1 MANDEKILDY
11 LKKVTADLHRTRR
24 RLQDAEAAAQ
34 EPIAIV
40 AMGCR
45 FPGGVTTPEELWHLV
60 AEGRDAVS
68 GMPDDRGWDL
78 DQLMGEDASQPG
90 TSYVHQGGFLQGAG
104 DFDAGFFGIGPME
117 AEATDPQQRLTLE
130 VAWEA
135 FERAGIDPE
144 TLRGGRVGVYMG
156 SGIQDYG
163 DFPEGVPEAVE
174 AYMATARAAS
184 VISGRISYTLG
195 LEGPSFTVDTACSSS
210 LVALHLAAQA
220 LRQDE
225 CSLALAG
232 GVMVMSTAAP
242 FVAFSKQRGLAP
254 DGRCKAF
261 SDTADGTGW
270 SEGAGIVLLERL
282 SDARRNGH
290 PVLAV
295 VRGSAINSDGA
306 SNGLTAPS
314 GPSQQRVI
322 RQALANARV
331 PGAHVDV
338 VEAHGTGTTLG
349 DPIEAQ
355 ALLATYGQ
363 DRTAEQPLRLG
374 SLKANIGHA
383 QAAAGVGGVI
393 KMVMAL
399 RNGLLPRTLHVEQP
413 STHVD
418 WTSGHV
424 SLLTE
429 AEPWAQNGHP
439 RTAGISAFGLSGTNA
454 HVILQEA
461 PAPEPAAEPAP
472 TGRDSATG
480 ATTGTSDGESAQ
492 PDEGQPAKDTRAL
505 PFTTPV
511 APFLVSGRSAAGLRA
526 QAARLASFVRD
537 GAGAA
542 ARPQDIGHALIATRT
557 AFEHRA
563 VVLGTG
569 TLPAAGNDNDP
580 TPLPTSLSTSLLTG
594 LDALAD
600 GTKAPHVIR
609 GTATGPAQ
617 VAFVFPGQGSQ
628 WAGMAVELLA
638 SSTVFADRMR
648 ECADALAPFTDWDLL
663 DVVHQRPGAPTF
675 DEVDVVQPVLW
686 AVMVSLAGLWRACG
700 VEPAA
705 VVGHSQG
712 EIAAA
717 CVAGALSLED
727 GARVVALRSRIIRQD
742 LAGRG
747 GMMSVALPSAQAE
760 SMMSGWGDRLQIAVV
775 NSPSSTVVCGET
787 EALDELY
794 AHLETQG
801 VQARRI
807 PVDYA
812 SHSVFVEEIRDRLLA
827 EIAEVTP
834 RPSTTTFYSTVTGG
848 PIDTTALD
856 AGYWYENLRRTV
868 RFEDTTR
875 AMLDDGFTL
884 FVEASPH
891 PGLFIALGETVAA
904 GSANAT
910 AVGSLRRHSGGPDR
924 FALSLAEAYV
934 HGAPVDWSLFHDAA
948 PTHRVELPTYAFQ
961 RERYWVTAPTGAGD
975 VLTAGLEPAGHP
987 LLGARVSAPDTDALS
1002 LTGRL
1007 SLGAHPWL
1015 GDHRVGDSAFFPGTG
1030 QLELAGYAGDQVG
1043 CPVIDELTLEAPLIV
1058 PERGGVAVRV
1068 TVGTAD
1074 PAGRRPVTVH
1084 ARTEDGDQPWTRHA
1098 TGVVAPATTTSGAG
1112 TPGAEDVAWSAGQWP
1127 PAGAEPVDLD
1137 GFYEGMA
1144 QEGLRYGPVFR
1155 GLNAAWRADG
1165 DVYAEVAL
1173 PTGTTTTDFR
1183 LHPALFDA
1191 ALHGVALSGAVGGGA
1206 ALPFAWS
1213 GVSLGVV
1220 GVSVVRVRVSVVG
1233 EGRVS
1238 VVLADVGGGVVASVE
1253 SLVLRSVVGER
1264 RAVAESGVW
1273 GSLFGVEWPEVAL
1286 PGGEEA
1292 GGVVVGRWSDVVGSS
1307 DAGRGVVPDV
1317 VVFDSVRGGG
1327 VGVGSGSAGG
1337 VRDAVC
1343 EVLGVVQEWLGDERF
1358 GGSRL
1363 VVRTVGAV
1371 GLSGVDE
1378 GVGDVAGAAVWGLV
1392 RSAQSENPGR
1402 IVLLDGELDDVG
1414 GLAGVARVVA
1424 LGESQVV
1431 VRESRAHVG
1440 RLVRAVPPSD
1450 EGAGGVEF
1458 GSVGTVLL
1466 TGGTGMLGR
1475 VFARHLVM
1483 ERGVRRLV
1491 LTSRR
1496 GGVAEGVG
1504 ELVEEL
1510 AGWGAE
1516 VVVEACDV
1524 ADRDAL
1530 AGVLG
1535 AIPVDRPLVG
1545 VVHLAGV
1552 LDDGVI
1558 GSLTSERVGAV
1569 LRPKVD
1575 AALNL
1580 HELTRGMDLA
1590 AFVLFSSVAGTFGNA
1605 GQGNYAAAN
1614 AFLDA
1619 LATHR
1624 RAEGLPAHSLAWGF
1638 WDEASGMT
1646 GKLSG
1651 AERSRISSVGGV
1663 FPISSE
1669 RGVAL
1674 FDAALRMDTPVAVPV
1689 QLDLAAVRAQGDSSR
1704 ELFRTLVPVVTRRKA
1719 TGRVEANGL
1728 QQRLARLAEPERE
1741 GAMLEVVLEQVASV
1755 LGYSSL
1761 QAIEP
1766 EKAFKDLGFDSLRA
1780 VEFRNALAE
1789 AVALR
1794 LPATVV
1800 FDYPTPVAL
1809 ARHLLNEVAGA
1820 PATAALAAVSPNS
1833 AAHMD
1838 DPIVIVGMACRYP
1851 GNVGSPE
1858 DLWQAVTEGADLIS
1872 DFPSDRGWDLRKIY
1886 DPEGIRPDTSYVA
1899 RGGFLDDAPGFD
1911 PAFFGISPNEAL
1923 IMDPQQ
1929 RLLLETSWEA
1939 FERAGIDPLSLKESR
1954 TGVFAGM
1961 MYHDY
1966 AHNASTGGIASG
1978 RISYVLGLEGPSMT
1992 VDTACS
1998 SSLVALHLAIQALRS
2013 GECSLALAGG
2023 VAVMSE
2029 PEVFVEFSRQ
2039 RGLAKDGRCKSFAG
2053 AADGAAWSEGVGVL
2067 LVERLS
2073 DARRLGHEV
2082 LAVVRGSA
2090 VNQDGASNGLTAP
2103 NGPSQQRVIRAALAD
2118 AQISSDQVDLVE
2130 AHGTG
2135 TRLGDPIEAQ
2145 ALLATYGQG
2154 RPEGDPLWL
2163 GSLKS
2168 NLGHAQAAAGVGGVI
2183 KAVQAIRHGVLPK
2196 TLHVDVPTPQVDWSA
2211 GAVELLTESRAWPER
2226 DRARRVGV
2234 SSFGLSGTNAHVIVE
2249 QAPVVEESETAATA
2263 ELPVVPVV
2271 LSARSE
2277 VGLSAQAG
2285 KLLEQIGA
2293 SSSLL
2298 DVGFSSV
2305 VSRAVLEHR
2314 AVVTASDREELVRGL
2329 TALTERELMPSVVR
2343 GSVRPAGRVAFL
2355 FTGQGA
2361 QRLGMGRELYGAFP
2375 VFAEAFDA
2383 VVGELD
2389 ARLGRSLREV
2399 VWGEDVDLLN
2409 GTMFA
2414 QAGLFAVETALFRL
2428 VESWGVRPDFLVGHS
2443 VGEIAAAH
2451 VSGVLSLSDA
2461 AELVVARGRLM
2472 QGLPAGGSMVAVEAA
2487 EAEVLPLLSDEV
2499 GIAAVNGP
2507 RSVVVSGVESAV
2519 ADLVGKFAG
2528 EGRRTSV
2535 LRVSHA
2541 FHSPLMEPMLAEFGA
2556 VVAGLSFGAASIP
2569 VVSGVSGDLAEG
2581 WGSAEYWVR
2590 HVREAVR
2597 FADAV
2602 SFVVSRGVTSFVEVG
2617 PDGVLS
2623 GMAQQSVDAESAAVF
2638 APLVRKGRPEVAAAV
2653 GALGQLHV
2661 AGISVDWARYF
2672 EGSGAR
2678 RVDLPTYAFQHQNYW
2693 IVGEQRGTDLE
2704 SIGQESAGHP
2714 LLSAVVNSPDTDSV
2728 VLTGRLSTG
2737 SHLWLADHAVGDAIL
2752 FSGTGFVELALRA
2765 AREVG
2770 CTTLEELTLE
2780 TPLILPEH
2788 GGVALQVVVGSPDDS
2803 GRRAVTV
2810 HSRGEGTNLPWVRH
2824 ATGSLAV
2831 AADALRAEDVAWSAG
2846 QWPPA
2851 GAEPVDLDG
2860 FYDGMAEAGLRY
2872 GPAFRGLNGAWRTD
2886 DHVFAEVGL
2895 PEGTEPGT
2903 YELHPA
2909 LFDAALHGVAL
2920 SGAVGGGAALP
2931 FAWSGVSLGVVGV
2944 SVVRVRVSVVGEGR
2958 VSVVLADV
2966 GGGVVASVES
2976 LVLRSVVGERR
2987 AVAESGVRGSL
2998 FGVEWPEVAW
3008 PGAGA
3013 GAVDGLTVD
3022 RWSDVV
3028 GSSDAGRG
3036 VVPDVVVFDSVRGG
3050 GVGVGSGSAGGVR
3063 DAVCEVLGVVQEWLG
3078 DERFGGSRLVVRTV
3092 GAVGLSGEGVGD
3104 VAGAAVWGLV
3114 RSAQSENPGRIVLLD
3129 GELDGVGGLA
3139 GVARAVALGESQVV
3153 VRESRAHVGRLERV
3167 EPSAGDRSGV
3177 EFGSVGTV
3185 LLTGGTG
3192 MLGRVFAR
3200 HLVMERGVRRLVLTS
3215 RRGGVAEGVG
3225 ELVEEL
3231 AGWGAEVVVEAC
3243 DVADRDALA
3252 GVLGAIPVD
3261 RPLVGVVHLAGVL
3274 DDGVIGSLTSER
3286 VGAVLRP
3293 KVDAA
3298 LNLHELTRGMD
3309 LAAFVLFSSA
3319 AGVLG
3324 NPGQGNYAAA
3334 NAFLDAL
3341 ATYRRAEG
3349 LPAQSLAWGPWADGG
3364 MADTLQSADSQ
3375 RMRRTGIE
3383 PLSGEEGTALFDAAE
3398 TSGRTALV
3406 TMRVDLTGAGAPE
3419 PDDLPDLFRGL
3430 VRPSGHRPT
3439 DASASGA
3446 AAFRRRMTSLT
3457 DDERADQVLD
3467 LVRAHAAAILGYA
3480 GPSAIEPDRAFKEL
3494 GFDSLAAVE
3503 FRNGLAQATGLRPSA
3518 TLVFDY
3524 PNSRM
3529 LAQYLAEELRPDSP
3543 TDEEA
3548 VGEERVR
3555 RILQG
3560 IPLSRLRDAGLMEVL
3575 FELAGAHDEPANEA
3589 QSMDEPSADSIDSMD
3604 AESLIS
3610 MALDGSGLDDATQGM

>member
-45 FPGGVTTPEELWHLV
+45 YPGGVTTPEELWQLV

-270 SEGAGIVLLERL
+270 SEGAGIILLERL

-295 VRGSAINSDGA
+295 IRGSAINSDGA

-363 DRTAEQPLRLG
+363 DRTAEQPLKLG

-429 AEPWAQNGHP
+429 AEPWAQHGHP
-439 RTAGISAFGLSGTNA
+439 RTAGVSAFGLSGTNA

-461 PAPEPAAEPAP
+461 PAPEPTAEPAT
-472 TGRDSATG
+472 TGRDSGTG
-480 ATTGTSDGESAQ
+480 ATTATGTTSGTSDGKSDGKGTQ
-492 PDEGQPAKDTRAL
+492 PVEGQPATDSRTT
-505 PFTTPV
+505 PFVTPV
-511 APFLVSGRSAAGLRA
+511 APFLVSARSAAGLRA
-526 QAARLASFVRD
+526 QAERLASFVRD

-542 ARPQDIGHALIATRT
+542 ARPRDIGHALIATRS

-563 VVLGTG
+563 VILDTGTFDTGTLDTG
-569 TLPAAGNDNDP
+569 TLPGTDDNEP
-580 TPLPTSLSTSLLTG
+580 TPLLTGLLSG

-628 WAGMAVELLA
+628 WVGMAVELLA
-638 SSTVFADRMR
+638 SSPVFAARMR
-648 ECADALAPFTDWDLL
+648 ECADALAPFTDWDLF

-675 DEVDVVQPVLW
+675 DDVDVVQPVLW
-686 AVMVSLAGLWRACG
+686 AVMVSLADLWRACG

-727 GARVVALRSRIIRQD
+727 GARVVALRSQIIRQD

-747 GMMSVALPSAQAE
+747 GMMSVALPSAEAE
-760 SMMSGWGDRLQIAVV
+760 SVMRGWGDRLQIAVV
-775 NSPSSTVVCGET
+775 NSPASTVVCGET
-787 EALDELY
+787 EALDELHT
-794 AHLETQG
+794 HLEAQG

-827 EIAEVTP
+827 EIADVTP

-848 PIDTTALD
+848 PLDTTALD

-904 GSANAT
+904 TNTTAT

-934 HGAPVDWSLFHDAA
+934 HGAPVDWSLFHDDAA
-948 PTHRVELPTYAFQ
+948 PTNRVDLPTYAFQ

-1007 SLGAHPWL
+1007 SLGTHPWL
-1015 GDHRVGDSAFFPGTG
+1015 GDHRVGDSVFFPGTG
-1030 QLELAGYAGDQVG
+1030 HVELAGYAGDQVG

-1058 PERGGVAVRV
+1058 PERGGVALRV
-1068 TVGTAD
+1068 TVGTAGSD
-1074 PAGRRPVTVH
+1074 GRRPVTVH
-1084 ARTEDGDQPWTRHA
+1084 ARTEDADQPWTRHA
-1098 TGVVAPATTTSGAG
+1098 TGVLAPGTATSGTATSGAQ
-1112 TPGAEDVAWSAGQWP
+1112 DVAWSAGQWP

-1137 GFYEGMA
+1137 GFYDGMA

-1155 GLNAAWRADG
+1155 GLNAAWRVDG
-1165 DVYAEVAL
+1165 DIYAEVAL
-1173 PTGTTTTDFR
+1173 PTGTPATDFQ

-1220 GVSVVRVRVSVVG
+1220 GASVVRVRVSVVG

-1238 VVLADVGGGVVASVE
+1238 VVLADAGGGGDVVASVE
-1253 SLVLRSVVGER
+1253 SLVLRSVDGER
-1264 RAVAESGVW
+1264 RAVAASGVS
-1273 GSLFGVEWPEVAL
+1273 GSLFGVEWPEAAL
-1286 PGGEEA
+1286 PDA
-1292 GGVVVGRWSDVVGSS
+1292 RGVEGLTVGLWADVVGSR
-1307 DAGRGVVPDV
+1307 DAGRGVVPGVVVPDV

-1327 VGVGSGSAGG
+1327 VGVGSAGG
-1337 VRDAVC
+1337 VRDVVC

-1371 GLSGVDE
+1371 GLPGE

-1392 RSAQSENPGR
+1392 RSAQSEDPGR
-1402 IVLLDGELDDVG
+1402 VVLVDGELDGVG
-1414 GLAGVARVVA
+1414 GLAGVARLVG

-1431 VRESRAHVG
+1431 VRDGRAYVG
-1440 RLVRAVPPSD
+1440 RLGRVVPA
-1450 EGAGGVEF
+1450 AGEEAGVGVGVEF

-1466 TGGTGMLGR
+1466 TGGTGTLGR
-1475 VFARHLVM
+1475 VFARHLVV

-1496 GGVAEGVG
+1496 GGVVEGVG

-1524 ADRDAL
+1524 ADRGSL
-1530 AGVLG
+1530 ARVLG
-1535 AIPVDRPLVG
+1535 SIPVDRPLVG
-1545 VVHLAGV
+1545 VVHLAGA

-1558 GSLTSERVGAV
+1558 GSLSPERVGAV

-1619 LATHR
+1619 LAMHR
-1624 RAEGLPAHSLAWGF
+1624 RAEGLPAQSLAWGF

-1674 FDAALRMDTPVAVPV
+1674 FDAALRMDRPVVVPV

-1719 TGRVEANGL
+1719 TGHVEANGL

-1741 GAMLEVVLEQVASV
+1741 AAMLEVVLEQVASV
-1755 LGYSSL
+1755 LGYNSL

-1766 EKAFKDLGFDSLRA
+1766 AKAFRDLGFDSLRA

-1789 AVALR
+1789 ATALR

-1809 ARHLLNEVAGA
+1809 ARHLLSEVAGA
-1820 PATAALAAVSPNS
+1820 DAPTTATLAAVSPNP
-1833 AAHMD
+1833 ATHTD
-1838 DPIVIVGMACRYP
+1838 DPIAIVGMACRYP

-1858 DLWQAVTEGADLIS
+1858 DLWQAVTEGADLIT

-2082 LAVVRGSA
+2082 LAVLRGSA

-2154 RPEGDPLWL
+2154 RSEGDPLWL

-2183 KAVQAIRHGVLPK
+2183 KAV
-2196 TLHVDVPTPQVDWSA
+2196 
-2211 GAVELLTESRAWPER
+2211 
-2226 DRARRVGV
+2226 
-2234 SSFGLSGTNAHVIVE
+2234 
-2249 QAPVVEESETAATA
+2249 
-2263 ELPVVPVV
+2263 
-2271 LSARSE
+2271 
-2277 VGLSAQAG
+2277 
-2285 KLLEQIGA
+2285 
-2293 SSSLL
+2293 
-2298 DVGFSSV
+2298 
-2305 VSRAVLEHR
+2305 
-2314 AVVTASDREELVRGL
+2314 
-2329 TALTERELMPSVVR
+2329 
-2343 GSVRPAGRVAFL
+2343 
-2355 FTGQGA
+2355 
-2361 QRLGMGRELYGAFP
+2361 
-2375 VFAEAFDA
+2375 
-2383 VVGELD
+2383 
-2389 ARLGRSLREV
+2389 
-2399 VWGEDVDLLN
+2399 
-2409 GTMFA
+2409 
-2414 QAGLFAVETALFRL
+2414 
-2428 VESWGVRPDFLVGHS
+2428 
-2443 VGEIAAAH
+2443 
-2451 VSGVLSLSDA
+2451 
-2461 AELVVARGRLM
+2461 
-2472 QGLPAGGSMVAVEAA
+2472 
-2487 EAEVLPLLSDEV
+2487 
-2499 GIAAVNGP
+2499 
-2507 RSVVVSGVESAV
+2507 
-2519 ADLVGKFAG
+2519 
-2528 EGRRTSV
+2528 
-2535 LRVSHA
+2535 
-2541 FHSPLMEPMLAEFGA
+2541 
-2556 VVAGLSFGAASIP
+2556 
-2569 VVSGVSGDLAEG
+2569 
-2581 WGSAEYWVR
+2581 
-2590 HVREAVR
+2590 
-2597 FADAV
+2597 
-2602 SFVVSRGVTSFVEVG
+2602 
-2617 PDGVLS
+2617 
-2623 GMAQQSVDAESAAVF
+2623 
-2638 APLVRKGRPEVAAAV
+2638 
-2653 GALGQLHV
+2653 
-2661 AGISVDWARYF
+2661 
-2672 EGSGAR
+2672 
-2678 RVDLPTYAFQHQNYW
+2678 
-2693 IVGEQRGTDLE
+2693 
-2704 SIGQESAGHP
+2704 
-2714 LLSAVVNSPDTDSV
+2714 
-2728 VLTGRLSTG
+2728 
-2737 SHLWLADHAVGDAIL
+2737 
-2752 FSGTGFVELALRA
+2752 
-2765 AREVG
+2765 
-2770 CTTLEELTLE
+2770 
-2780 TPLILPEH
+2780 
-2788 GGVALQVVVGSPDDS
+2788 
-2803 GRRAVTV
+2803 
-2810 HSRGEGTNLPWVRH
+2810 
-2824 ATGSLAV
+2824 
-2831 AADALRAEDVAWSAG
+2831 
-2846 QWPPA
+2846 
-2851 GAEPVDLDG
+2851 
-2860 FYDGMAEAGLRY
+2860 
-2872 GPAFRGLNGAWRTD
+2872 
-2886 DHVFAEVGL
+2886 
-2895 PEGTEPGT
+2895 
-2903 YELHPA
+2903 
-2909 LFDAALHGVAL
+2909 
-2920 SGAVGGGAALP
+2920 
-2931 FAWSGVSLGVVGV
+2931 
-2944 SVVRVRVSVVGEGR
+2944 
-2958 VSVVLADV
+2958 
-2966 GGGVVASVES
+2966 
-2976 LVLRSVVGERR
+2976 
-2987 AVAESGVRGSL
+2987 
-2998 FGVEWPEVAW
+2998 
-3008 PGAGA
+3008 
-3013 GAVDGLTVD
+3013 
-3022 RWSDVV
+3022 
-3028 GSSDAGRG
+3028 
-3036 VVPDVVVFDSVRGG
+3036 
-3050 GVGVGSGSAGGVR
+3050 
-3063 DAVCEVLGVVQEWLG
+3063 
-3078 DERFGGSRLVVRTV
+3078 
-3092 GAVGLSGEGVGD
+3092 
-3104 VAGAAVWGLV
+3104 
-3114 RSAQSENPGRIVLLD
+3114 
-3129 GELDGVGGLA
+3129 
-3139 GVARAVALGESQVV
+3139 
-3153 VRESRAHVGRLERV
+3153 
-3167 EPSAGDRSGV
+3167 
-3177 EFGSVGTV
+3177 
-3185 LLTGGTG
+3185 
-3192 MLGRVFAR
+3192 
-3200 HLVMERGVRRLVLTS
+3200 
-3215 RRGGVAEGVG
+3215 
-3225 ELVEEL
+3225 
-3231 AGWGAEVVVEAC
+3231 
-3243 DVADRDALA
+3243 
-3252 GVLGAIPVD
+3252 
-3261 RPLVGVVHLAGVL
+3261 
-3274 DDGVIGSLTSER
+3274 
-3286 VGAVLRP
+3286 
-3293 KVDAA
+3293 
-3298 LNLHELTRGMD
+3298 
-3309 LAAFVLFSSA
+3309 
-3319 AGVLG
+3319 
-3324 NPGQGNYAAA
+3324 
-3334 NAFLDAL
+3334 
-3341 ATYRRAEG
+3341 
-3349 LPAQSLAWGPWADGG
+3349 
-3364 MADTLQSADSQ
+3364 
-3375 RMRRTGIE
+3375 
-3383 PLSGEEGTALFDAAE
+3383 
-3398 TSGRTALV
+3398 
-3406 TMRVDLTGAGAPE
+3406 
-3419 PDDLPDLFRGL
+3419 
-3430 VRPSGHRPT
+3430 
-3439 DASASGA
+3439 
-3446 AAFRRRMTSLT
+3446 
-3457 DDERADQVLD
+3457 
-3467 LVRAHAAAILGYA
+3467 
-3480 GPSAIEPDRAFKEL
+3480 
-3494 GFDSLAAVE
+3494 
-3503 FRNGLAQATGLRPSA
+3503 
-3518 TLVFDY
+3518 
-3524 PNSRM
+3524 
-3529 LAQYLAEELRPDSP
+3529 
-3543 TDEEA
+3543 
-3548 VGEERVR
+3548 
-3555 RILQG
+3555 
-3560 IPLSRLRDAGLMEVL
+3560 
-3575 FELAGAHDEPANEA
+3575 
-3589 QSMDEPSADSIDSMD
+3589 
-3604 AESLIS
+3604 
-3610 MALDGSGLDDATQGM
+3610 